1 MPGMAAM
8 MSAGGQPMPPGM
20 QQPQQQQQQPQYA
33 PRPRP
38 RPRPSQYDD
47 EQMQEEIF
55 RPRYNDAPASN
66 DTFGYG
72 RPQEVAQAQPQVV
85 QNTSGTVRQ
94 YSPADFA
101 NIDVN
106 TLENLKLKG
115 YNSRASIDS
124 FNNAVQAAIAQKKLQ
139 QRQSP
144 EPIFNYEPPSQQ
156 QPIIQQTTE
165 TTTTTEISTDGQ
177 TVSDLKE
184 ASLTEDNEELRRPI
198 EEQENV
204 GDIAEW
210 SIKKG
215 ELFSIC

>member
-8 MSAGGQPMPPGM
+8 MGPGGQPMPPGM

-47 EQMQEEIF
+47 EQMQEERF

-72 RPQEVAQAQPQVV
+72 RPPEVAQAQPQVV

-101 NIDVN
+101 NMDVN
-106 TLENLKLKG
+106 TLRILN
-115 YNSRASIDS
+115 
-124 FNNAVQAAIAQKKLQ
+124 
-139 QRQSP
+139 
-144 EPIFNYEPPSQQ
+144 
-156 QPIIQQTTE
+156 
-165 TTTTTEISTDGQ
+165 
-177 TVSDLKE
+177 
-184 ASLTEDNEELRRPI
+184 
-198 EEQENV
+198 
-204 GDIAEW
+204 
-210 SIKKG
+210 
-215 ELFSIC
+215 